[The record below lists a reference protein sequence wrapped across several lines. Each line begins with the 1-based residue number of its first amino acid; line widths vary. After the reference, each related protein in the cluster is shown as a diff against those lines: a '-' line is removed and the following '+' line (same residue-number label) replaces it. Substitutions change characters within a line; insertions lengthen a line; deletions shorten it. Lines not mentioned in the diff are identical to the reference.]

1 MKYRN
6 KNFILGT
13 LALFIAVFMC
23 VSSFTLSVH
32 AVNFGSLGVFY
43 SDTNKIGTWSSVPS
57 AVYVKNL
64 TTNLGSSFPLN
75 NMVSH
80 ATSQWNSALG
90 FSLTPVPN
98 TTGAFTI
105 YGGTAYDIAAIGL
118 GWTSNED
125 NAPAGSTICTEAS
138 NGLYTYNSRNITHYS
153 ISRARIALYYD
164 VTRTSSEYY
173 KAATH
178 EIGHAL
184 GWRGHSATYT
194 DVMYYSENSY
204 FSLTNQDISHLFQ
217 VYH

>member
-1 MKYRN
+1 MKYRSN
-6 KNFILGT
+6 KFVVNT
-13 LALFIAVFMC
+13 LALIMAFLICA
-23 VSSFTLSVH
+23 SSFGFSVY
-32 AVNFGSLGVFY
+32 AANLG
-43 SDTNKIGTWSSVPS
+43 SVPS

-64 TTNLGSSFPLN
+64 TTDLGSSFPLN

-138 NGLYTYNSRNITHYS
+138 NGTYTYNSRTITHYS
-153 ISRARIALYYD
+153 IARARIALYYD

-173 KAATH
+173 KTATH

-204 FSLTNQDISHLFQ
+204 FYLTNQDISHLFQ